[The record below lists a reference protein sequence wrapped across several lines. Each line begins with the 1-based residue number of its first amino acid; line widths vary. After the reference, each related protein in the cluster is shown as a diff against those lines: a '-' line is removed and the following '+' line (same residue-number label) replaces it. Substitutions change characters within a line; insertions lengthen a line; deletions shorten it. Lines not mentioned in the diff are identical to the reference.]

1 MDVPH
6 CSTAGCSLLS
16 SLIVVRAELL
26 DFWPGQR
33 TRRPLEATCKATR
46 AATSQGR
53 GWLTAV
59 GSRGTWTKVA
69 KVVKQAKR
77 PPVRSCR
84 NVAGLTWRVSEI
96 ATKPARSQR
105 PRQPVASARGPGPHG
120 EAPGEARLLSRGL
133 RWFEN
138 RARARAGSR
147 WGCRTPAFAGKE
159 PLSPSGP
166 SGQGAPVPL
175 RPLRAQARRRQN
187 PKDGC
192 NPNPAT
198 SAKASPQPTTYYDE
212 AGKLAPLPID
222 RHFRPL
228 QVPAFTVI
236 FSAPASRGR
245 PSRSAAVKAACR
257 LTDS

>member
-1 MDVPH
+1 M
-6 CSTAGCSLLS
+6 
-16 SLIVVRAELL
+16 RAVL
-26 DFWPGQR
+26 WVW
-33 TRRPLEATCKATR
+33 
-46 AATSQGR
+46 S
-53 GWLTAV
+53 
-59 GSRGTWTKVA
+59 
-69 KVVKQAKR
+69 
-77 PPVRSCR
+77 
-84 NVAGLTWRVSEI
+84 WR
-96 ATKPARSQR
+96 
-105 PRQPVASARGPGPHG
+105 ARGYH
-120 EAPGEARLLSRGL
+120 
-133 RWFEN
+133 
-138 RARARAGSR
+138 
-147 WGCRTPAFAGKE
+147 TPAFAGKNRPFLAHGRQRSLE
-159 PLSPSGP
+159 GSWRGKALSGGHDGDLRERCARGLQMGLPDSCVRGK
-166 SGQGAPVPL
+166 GAPVPF